1 MLVLDLE
8 TTGTNVFDAEIITG
22 HFLSVDKS
30 LNIIQEFELK
40 CRPMRW
46 SYDAEKVH
54 GIRKEDADKWPPFS
68 EVYHDLLDFLEA
80 HQITEAWM
88 HTNAKMFGKLTYY
101 DHAVLRLRMGDM
113 GDSPYFA
120 IEKIR
125 PYSTHSLAKVL
136 QNHFNFE
143 GFSLDLICKQLG
155 IELKHHDAKSDTL
168 ACLEIIKQL
177 LPMTTLEA
185 LYNYER
191 EVSNET
197 PKPKK
202 SKRSNDRSR

>member
-1 MLVLDLE
+1 MNSLVLDLE

-30 LNIIQEFELK
+30 FNIIQEFELK
-40 CRPMRW
+40 CRPSRW
-46 SYDAEKVH
+46 SYEAEKIH
-54 GIRKEDADKWPPFS
+54 GIRKEDAEKWPKFS
-68 EVYHDLLDFLEA
+68 EVYQNLLDFLEA

-185 LYNYER
+185 IYNYER
-191 EVSNET
+191 EVSNEE

-202 SKRSNDRSR
+202 SKRLNDR